1 MSTNQVPEPDS
12 TFSSEPSS
20 STSAPQQRGTRQGP
34 EASRMQGH
42 WLLARLGKRVLRP
55 GGIGLTRR
63 LLEAAG
69 PTSTDRVIEL
79 GPGVGRT
86 AEILLAARPA
96 SYKGVDP
103 SPEGREQVADILAAH
118 SRQTDTEYVVAD
130 AASTGLPDGSAD
142 LVVGEA
148 MLTIQSDDHKREII
162 AEAARILAP
171 GGRYAIHELALR
183 ADRSPE
189 ELEEIRRS
197 ISRTIKV
204 GARPLTAPAWEAL
217 LREAGLGVTWTG
229 TASMSLLEPSRII
242 EDEGILGALRLLAQH
257 APYPRSP
264 GPGQRHAAE
273 LPPSGRGPQRDRHGG
288 AQTRVPRSEGATEQ
302 AANTTEGAGNTIVTE
317 DARDVSDHSDH
328 VAPAS

>member
-103 SPEGREQVADILAAH
+103 SPEGR
-118 SRQTDTEYVVAD
+118 D
-130 AASTGLPDGSAD
+130 AGRGRPCRPLP
-142 LVVGEA
+142 
-148 MLTIQSDDHKREII
+148 
-162 AEAARILAP
+162 
-171 GGRYAIHELALR
+171 
-183 ADRSPE
+183 ADR
-189 ELEEIRRS
+189 RRVRRGRRGQHRPA
-197 ISRTIKV
+197 RTSV
-204 GARPLTAPAWEAL
+204 RTSSWAR
-217 LREAGLGVTWTG
+217 RC
-229 TASMSLLEPSRII
+229 
-242 EDEGILGALRLLAQH
+242 
-257 APYPRSP
+257 
-264 GPGQRHAAE
+264 
-273 LPPSGRGPQRDRHGG
+273 
-288 AQTRVPRSEGATEQ
+288 
-302 AANTTEGAGNTIVTE
+302 
-317 DARDVSDHSDH
+317 
-328 VAPAS
+328 

>member
-103 SPEGREQVADILAAH
+103 SPEGREQVADVLAAH
-118 SRQTDTEYVVAD
+118 SRQTDAEYVVAD

-217 LREAGLGVTWTG
+217 LREAGLEVTWTG

-242 EDEGILGALRLLAQH
+242 EDEGILGALRFW
-257 APYPRSP
+257 RNMRRTP
-264 GPGQRHAAE
+264 GA
-273 LPPSGRGPQRDRHGG
+273 RDRVNAMRQSFRLQGEALSAIG
-288 AQTRVPRSEGATEQ
+288 MVARKPESPAPEEATEQ
-302 AANTTEGAGNTIVTE
+302 AANATEGAEDTIDTE

>member
-1 MSTNQVPEPDS
+1 
-12 TFSSEPSS
+12 
-20 STSAPQQRGTRQGP
+20 
-34 EASRMQGH
+34 MQGH

-130 AASTGLPDGSAD
+130 AASTGLPDVSAD

-148 MLTIQSDDHKREII
+148 MLTIQS
-162 AEAARILAP
+162 
-171 GGRYAIHELALR
+171 
-183 ADRSPE
+183 E

-217 LREAGLGVTWTG
+217 LREAGLEVTWTG

-242 EDEGILGALRLLAQH
+242 EDEGVLGALRFW
-257 APYPRSP
+257 RNMRRTP
-264 GPGQRHAAE
+264 GA
-273 LPPSGRGPQRDRHGG
+273 RDRVNAMRQSFRLQGEALSAIG
-288 AQTRVPRSEGATEQ
+288 MVARKPESPAPKGATEQ
-302 AANTTEGAGNTIVTE
+302 AANATEGAGNTIVTE